1 MDLDS
6 FDGGAGSPVLEVSG
20 LEVGY
25 GPVVAATNISL
36 RVDRG
41 EIVALLGP
49 NGAGKT
55 SVLKGVMGLL
65 PLSAGKVVYMTD
77 GVRHDITGWPTHR
90 MARWGIANI
99 PSAQIVLPRMT
110 VEENLLVGGLY
121 LLEDR
126 LSVDRRLT
134 ELLDR
139 FAILAELRNRLASS
153 LSGGEQ
159 RMLAIARGL
168 MSRPRLMLID
178 EPSLGLSPILLNDM
192 FEMLE
197 RINRDDGV
205 DILMVEQNVK
215 KALEVADRAYVM
227 SIGCIE
233 FSGAC
238 GEVGKQE
245 RLREAYLGI

>member
-1 MDLDS
+1 MDPDR
-6 FDGGAGSPVLEVSG
+6 FDGGAGSPVLEVRG

-25 GPVVAATNISL
+25 GPVVAATDISL

-41 EIVALLGP
+41 EIVVLLGP

-55 SVLKGVMGLL
+55 SVLKGIMGLV
-65 PLSAGKVVYMTD
+65 PPSAGRVEYIAD
-77 GVRHDITGWPTHR
+77 GVRQDITGWPTHR
-90 MARWGIANI
+90 MARSGIANI

-110 VEENLLVGGLY
+110 VEENLLVGGMY

-139 FAILAELRNRLASS
+139 FAILAERRNRLASS

-159 RMLAIARGL
+159 RLLAVARGL

-178 EPSLGLSPILLNDM
+178 EPSLGLSPILLNDI
-192 FEMLE
+192 FAMLE
-197 RINRDDGV
+197 RINREDGV

-215 KALEVADRAYVM
+215 KALEVAHRAYVM
-227 SIGCIE
+227 SIGGIE
-233 FSGAC
+233 FSGTS
-238 GEVGKQE
+238 GEVGEQE
-245 RLREAYLGI
+245 RLKEAYLGT